1 MALARHGFDHI
12 HSFKGAQTM
21 TSMQSGSRSVSQ
33 SPVSDVT
40 YNLMQALTSKLEA
53 IEAYQK
59 YSQDAEG
66 RTRLLFDELLE
77 EDRRQAERLLESLRE
92 ELR

>member
-1 MALARHGFDHI
+1 
-12 HSFKGAQTM
+12 M

-33 SPVSDVT
+33 SPVSDAT

-53 IEAYQK
+53 IEAYEK

-66 RTRLLFDELLE
+66 QTGQFQELLD
-77 EDRRQAERLLESLRE
+77 EDRRQAERLLEALRE

>member
-1 MALARHGFDHI
+1 
-12 HSFKGAQTM
+12 M
-21 TSMQSGSRSVSQ
+21 TQMQGGTRSVSQ

-59 YSQDAEG
+59 YTQDADG
-66 RTRLLFDELLE
+66 RIRQLFDELLE
-77 EDRRQAERLLESLRE
+77 EDRRQAERLLDALRE

>member
-1 MALARHGFDHI
+1 
-12 HSFKGAQTM
+12 
-21 TSMQSGSRSVSQ
+21 VSQ

-59 YSQDAEG
+59 YRQDADG
-66 RTRLLFDELLE
+66 RIRQLFDELLE
-77 EDRRQAERLLESLRE
+77 EDRRQADRLLESLRE

>member
-1 MALARHGFDHI
+1 
-12 HSFKGAQTM
+12 M

-53 IEAYQK
+53 IEAYEK
-59 YSQDAEG
+59 YSQQADGG
-66 RTRLLFDELLE
+66 RAPLFNDLLE
-77 EDRRQAERLLESLRE
+77 EDRRQAERLLEALRE

>member
-1 MALARHGFDHI
+1 
-12 HSFKGAQTM
+12 M
-21 TSMQSGSRSVSQ
+21 TMQSGSRSVSE

-59 YSQDAEG
+59 YSRDADG
-66 RTRLLFDELLE
+66 RIRQLFDELLE
-77 EDRRQAERLLESLRE
+77 EDRRQADRLLEALRE
-92 ELR
+92 DLR

>member
-1 MALARHGFDHI
+1 
-12 HSFKGAQTM
+12 M
-21 TSMQSGSRSVSQ
+21 TMQSGSRSVSQ
-33 SPVSDVT
+33 SPVSDIT

-53 IEAYQK
+53 IEVYQK

-66 RTRLLFDELLE
+66 GTRQLFDELLE
-77 EDRRQAERLLESLRE
+77 EDRRQADRLLEALRE

>member
-1 MALARHGFDHI
+1 
-12 HSFKGAQTM
+12 M
-21 TSMQSGSRSVSQ
+21 TSIPSGSRSVSQ
-33 SPVSDVT
+33 SPVSDIT

-59 YSQDAEG
+59 YSQDADG
-66 RTRLLFDELLE
+66 RTRQLFDELLD
-77 EDRRQAERLLESLRE
+77 EDRRQADRLLEALRE

>member
-1 MALARHGFDHI
+1 MG
-12 HSFKGAQTM
+12 
-21 TSMQSGSRSVSQ
+21 SMQSGSRSVSQ

-59 YSQDAEG
+59 YSQDASG
-66 RTRLLFDELLE
+66 QTGQLFNELLD
-77 EDRRQAERLLESLRE
+77 EDRRQADRLLEALRE

>member
-1 MALARHGFDHI
+1 
-12 HSFKGAQTM
+12 M

-33 SPVSDVT
+33 SPVSDAT

-66 RTRLLFDELLE
+66 RTGQLFQELLD
-77 EDRRQAERLLESLRE
+77 EDRRQAERLLEALRE

>member
-1 MALARHGFDHI
+1 
-12 HSFKGAQTM
+12 M
-21 TSMQSGSRSVSQ
+21 TQMQGGTRSVSQ
-33 SPVSDVT
+33 SPVSDIT

-59 YSQDAEG
+59 YTQDADG
-66 RTRLLFDELLE
+66 RIRQLFDELLE
-77 EDRRQAERLLESLRE
+77 EDRRQAERLLDALRE

>member
-1 MALARHGFDHI
+1 
-12 HSFKGAQTM
+12 M
-21 TSMQSGSRSVSQ
+21 TQMSQGTRSVSQ

-59 YSQDAEG
+59 YTKDAQG
-66 RTRLLFDELLE
+66 HTRQLFDELLE
-77 EDRRQAERLLESLRE
+77 EDRRQAERLLEALRE

>member
-1 MALARHGFDHI
+1 
-12 HSFKGAQTM
+12 
-21 TSMQSGSRSVSQ
+21 MQSGSPSVSQ

-53 IEAYQK
+53 IEAYRK
-59 YSQDAEG
+59 YRQDADG
-66 RTRLLFDELLE
+66 RTRQLFDELLE
-77 EDRRQAERLLESLRE
+77 EDRRQADRLLESLRE

>member
-1 MALARHGFDHI
+1 
-12 HSFKGAQTM
+12 M
-21 TSMQSGSRSVSQ
+21 TSMQSGSRSVSP

-53 IEAYQK
+53 IEVYQK
-59 YSQDAEG
+59 YRQDADG
-66 RTRLLFDELLE
+66 NIRQLFDELLD
-77 EDRRQAERLLESLRE
+77 EDRRQADRLLEALRE

>member
-1 MALARHGFDHI
+1 
-12 HSFKGAQTM
+12 M
-21 TSMQSGSRSVSQ
+21 TMQSGSRSVSQ

-59 YSQDAEG
+59 YSQDADA
-66 RTRLLFDELLE
+66 RNRQLFDELLD
-77 EDRRQAERLLESLRE
+77 EDRRQADRLLEALRE

>member
-1 MALARHGFDHI
+1 
-12 HSFKGAQTM
+12 M
-21 TSMQSGSRSVSQ
+21 TQMSSGTRSVSQ
-33 SPVSDVT
+33 SPVSDIT

-59 YSQDAEG
+59 YVKDADG
-66 RTRLLFDELLE
+66 RTRQLFDELLD
-77 EDRRQAERLLESLRE
+77 EDRRQAERLLDALRE

>member
-1 MALARHGFDHI
+1 
-12 HSFKGAQTM
+12 M
-21 TSMQSGSRSVSQ
+21 TMQSGSRSVSE

-59 YSQDAEG
+59 YSQDADG
-66 RTRLLFDELLE
+66 RIRQLFRELLE
-77 EDRRQAERLLESLRE
+77 EDRRQADRLLEALRE
-92 ELR
+92 DLR

>member
-1 MALARHGFDHI
+1 
-12 HSFKGAQTM
+12 M
-21 TSMQSGSRSVSQ
+21 TQMSGGTRSVSQ
-33 SPVSDVT
+33 SPVSDIT

-59 YSQDAEG
+59 YTQDADG
-66 RTRLLFDELLE
+66 RTRQLFEELLD
-77 EDRRQAERLLESLRE
+77 EDRRQADRLLEALRE

>member
-1 MALARHGFDHI
+1 
-12 HSFKGAQTM
+12 M

>member
-1 MALARHGFDHI
+1 
-12 HSFKGAQTM
+12 M
-21 TSMQSGSRSVSQ
+21 TQMSSGTRSVSQ

-59 YSQDAEG
+59 YTQDADG
-66 RTRLLFDELLE
+66 RTRQLFEELLD
-77 EDRRQAERLLESLRE
+77 EDRRQADRLLEALRE